1 IRLHRGRLRELAVGL
16 RGALHQGRQARNP
29 RARHREGRGRRGTAL
44 PRGNAALRHMSQSR
58 AESLL
63 EASLNTASGF
73 VVSLVVWHFVAAAYE
88 IPMPLSTN
96 LEITGIFTVVSVARS
111 YAWRRFFNA
120 GAKRLV

>member
-1 IRLHRGRLRELAVGL
+1 M
-16 RGALHQGRQARNP
+16 N
-29 RARHREGRGRRGTAL
+29 
-44 PRGNAALRHMSQSR
+44 QSR
-58 AESLL
+58 TESLL

-73 VVSLVVWHFVAAAYE
+73 VVSLVVWHFLAAAYG

-120 GAKRLV
+120 GAKRLIASLVGASRAP